1 MRADPATPGLSG
13 AGNLRE
19 APPGVS
25 RAIHWFA
32 RLTAL
37 ATLCLLIFGALV
49 VGHDA
54 GLAVP
59 DWPLSFGMWM
69 PPMEGGVFYE
79 HGHRMIAATVGLL
92 TTVLAVWLGWK
103 DSRRW
108 VKKLAA
114 AAWVAVVVQA
124 ILGGLTV
131 LYLLPV
137 PILIGHACLAQ
148 IFFCMVL
155 SLVLVTSP
163 AWEGAGGP
171 ASTAPAQG
179 FEHLAAVA
187 TVALFLQL
195 VLGAAVRHKALG
207 VGPHLMGAAVVGF
220 LVGCVCYRA
229 VTELGERDGVRKLA
243 RWVGGILALQLIL
256 GVASYMLRGF
266 AEESVQT
273 VPSFILLTTAHVAV
287 GALLL
292 GSSLMLT
299 LLAYRRLAVSGK
311 VSSLAGSPQRTLA

>member
-1 MRADPATPGLSG
+1 MRKNPPAGF
-13 AGNLRE
+13 
-19 APPGVS
+19 
-25 RAIHWFA
+25 RAVHWLA

-37 ATLCLLIFGALV
+37 ATLCLLIAGALV

-59 DWPLSFGMWM
+59 DWPLSFGTWM

-108 VKKLAA
+108 VKKLAV

-137 PILIGHACLAQ
+137 PILIAHACLAQ
-148 IFFCMVL
+148 LFFCLIL
-155 SLVLVTSP
+155 SLVLFTSP
-163 AWEGAGGP
+163 AWERAAGP
-171 ASTAPAQG
+171 AETSPGAG
-179 FEHLAAVA
+179 FEHLAAAA
-187 TVALFLQL
+187 TGALFLQL
-195 VLGAAVRHKALG
+195 VLGAALRHKALG
-207 VGPHLMGAAVVGF
+207 VGPHLAGAGVAGF
-220 LVGCVCYRA
+220 LVGWVCYRA
-229 VTELGERDGVRKLA
+229 VTEWGARDGVRKLA

-266 AEESVQT
+266 AEEAAQT
-273 VPSFILLTTAHVAV
+273 VPSFVLLTTAHVAV

-292 GSSLMLT
+292 GSSFILT
-299 LLAYRRLAVSGK
+299 LLAYRRQVVPEK

>member
-1 MRADPATPGLSG
+1 MQAEPATPGLSG
-13 AGNLRE
+13 AENRSE
-19 APPGVS
+19 APAGAS
-25 RAIHWFA
+25 RAIYWFA

-37 ATLCLLIFGALV
+37 ATLCLLIAGALV

-59 DWPLSFGMWM
+59 DWPLSFGTWM
-69 PPMEGGVFYE
+69 PPMDGGVFYE
-79 HGHRMIAATVGLL
+79 HGHRMIAAVVGLL

-137 PILIGHACLAQ
+137 PILIAHACLAQ
-148 IFFCMVL
+148 LFFCLIL
-155 SLVLVTSP
+155 SLVLFTSP
-163 AWEGAGGP
+163 AWERAADP
-171 ASTAPAQG
+171 PTAPLQG
-179 FEHLAAVA
+179 FEHLAAAA
-187 TVALFLQL
+187 TGALFLQL
-195 VLGAAVRHKALG
+195 VLGAALRHKALG
-207 VGPHLMGAAVVGF
+207 VGPHLIGAAVAGF

-229 VTELGERDGVRKLA
+229 VAELGARDDVRKLA
-243 RWVGGILALQLIL
+243 RWVGGFLALQVIL

-266 AEESVQT
+266 EQESAQP